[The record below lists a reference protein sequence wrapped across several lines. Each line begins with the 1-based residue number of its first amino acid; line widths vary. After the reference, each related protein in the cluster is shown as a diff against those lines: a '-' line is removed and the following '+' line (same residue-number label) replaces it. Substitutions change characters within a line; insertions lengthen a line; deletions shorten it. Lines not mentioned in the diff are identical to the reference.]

1 MRKSAPFA
9 ATFLSFLLFTS
20 AVFAAD
26 LREIRNPA
34 EIPSVFPARASV
46 RLLNVWATWCVPC
59 VEEMPDLKAIDQA
72 FGKELAIIG
81 VSLDYMIPEAKKG
94 AVAGFL
100 DRLNIAFPNVYYTG
114 KPDDL
119 ADLLRFNGEIPVTM
133 VFDRNGKE
141 LWRHQGRLNKEKTI
155 AEIRNLLRRTR

>member
-1 MRKSAPFA
+1 M
-9 ATFLSFLLFTS
+9 LFTS

-72 FGKELAIIG
+72 FGKEVAIIG
-81 VSLDYMIPEAKKG
+81 VSLDYMIPEARKE